1 MPGEKP
7 VLKGT
12 DGLPMTIWQICLKR
26 LCWVMIAWGVIGLI
40 LGIVIIVEKDVIPSN
55 ILFSLSGFMQ
65 VSPEDAWFALGISM
79 VISAVINLFLALLGI
94 RGAKNP
100 SKITLFFWI
109 VLLDAVLTAWSLA
122 SNISIGT
129 IDPSG
134 FVSGIFIIAVA
145 ICAWEVRKQTGYF
158 DKHP

>member
-7 VLKGT
+7 ALKGT
-12 DGLPMTIWQICLKR
+12 DGLPMSIWQIWLRR
-26 LCWVMIAWGVIGLI
+26 LCFIMIAWGVIGLI
-40 LGIVIIVEKDVIPSN
+40 LGIAVIVGKDMIPSD
-55 ILFSLSGFMQ
+55 ILFSLSGFIE
-65 VSPEDAWFALGISM
+65 VSPEDAWLTLGITM
-79 VISAVINLFLALLGI
+79 VISGAINLFLALLGI

-145 ICAWEVRKQTGYF
+145 ICAWQVRKQTGYF
-158 DKHP
+158 DNHP